1 MKQLIIDRK
10 KWRTGGDSVELRRL
24 KGPTSLYN
32 DMGYSCCLGF
42 YCRKIGGIRNNVLL
56 DVGSPDNLNI
66 KDFTKIELLVSRNSR
81 DEVYDGSVFSQEAID
96 INDDDSL
103 SNEEREADI
112 IEHFKKVDIEVIFKN
127 KYPE

>member
-24 KGPTSLYN
+24 KGLTSLYN

-56 DVGSPDNLNI
+56 NVAAPDNLNI
-66 KDFTKIELLVSRNSR
+66 KDFTKIELLVSRDSR

>member
-1 MKQLIIDRK
+1 MQQLIIDRK

-66 KDFTKIELLVSRNSR
+66 KDFTKIELLVSRDSR

-103 SNEEREADI
+103 SNEEREAAI

>member
-1 MKQLIIDRK
+1 MQQLIIDRK

-56 DVGSPDNLNI
+56 DVGSPENLNI

>member
-1 MKQLIIDRK
+1 MQQLIIDRK

-66 KDFTKIELLVSRNSR
+66 KDFTKIELLVSRDSR

>member
-1 MKQLIIDRK
+1 
-10 KWRTGGDSVELRRL
+10 
-24 KGPTSLYN
+24 
-32 DMGYSCCLGF
+32 MGYSCCLGF

-56 DVGSPDNLNI
+56 NVAAPDNLNI
-66 KDFTKIELLVSRNSR
+66 KDFTKIELLVSRDSR

>member
-1 MKQLIIDRK
+1 MQQLIIDRK

-66 KDFTKIELLVSRNSR
+66 KDFTKIELLVSRDSR
-81 DEVYDGSVFSQEAID
+81 DEVYSDSVFSQIAID
-96 INDDDSL
+96 INDDPNL
-103 SNEEREADI
+103 SNEEREAAI

>member
-1 MKQLIIDRK
+1 MQQLIIDRK

-66 KDFTKIELLVSRNSR
+66 KDFTKIELLVSRDSR

-103 SNEEREADI
+103 SNEEREAAI
-112 IEHFKKVDIEVIFKN
+112 IKHFKKVDVEVIFKN

>member
-1 MKQLIIDRK
+1 MQQLIIDRK

-56 DVGSPDNLNI
+56 DVGSPENLNI
-66 KDFTKIELLVSRNSR
+66 KDFTKIELLVSRDSR

>member
-10 KWRTGGDSVELRRL
+10 KWRTGGDGYALNRQ
-24 KGPTSLYN
+24 KGHTSLYN
-32 DMGYSCCLGF
+32 DRGYSCCLGF

-81 DEVYDGSVFSQEAID
+81 DEVYSDSVFSQEAID
-96 INDDDSL
+96 INDDPDL
-103 SNEEREADI
+103 SNEERESTI

>member
-1 MKQLIIDRK
+1 MQQLIIDRK

-66 KDFTKIELLVSRNSR
+66 KDFTKIELLVSRDSR
-81 DEVYDGSVFSQEAID
+81 DEVYSDSVFSQEAID
-96 INDDDSL
+96 INDDPDL
-103 SNEEREADI
+103 SNEERESAI

>member
-10 KWRTGGDSVELRRL
+10 KWRTGGNAYALNRQ
-24 KGPTSLYN
+24 KGHTSLYN
-32 DMGYSCCLGF
+32 DRGYSCCLGF

-66 KDFTKIELLVSRNSR
+66 KDFTKIELLVSRDSP
-81 DEVYDGSVFSQEAID
+81 DEVYSYTVFSQEAID
-96 INDDDSL
+96 INDDPSL
-103 SNEEREADI
+103 SNEERESTI